1 VNFSPA
7 DLAHRLRSVGAGL
20 VDPTGDGFHRY
31 AVDGKV
37 PAFRCLPETSEQI
50 GTLLRTCAEIGAA
63 VVPWG
68 GGTAMGLGNIPS
80 RADVVVELTRFDRL
94 VEHDGANLTATAQAG
109 VPLAAFQSA
118 VRSERQF
125 LALDPPQ
132 PSRATLGGLVAANS
146 NGPRRMLYGGVRDV
160 VIGMKMVLATGESV
174 KAGGK
179 VVKNVAGYDMCKLFV
194 GSLGTLGIITEVTLR
209 LTPLPETA
217 ATLVVT
223 GSLTKNLEL
232 VEVLFYSA
240 LQPAGIALLSPD
252 FAKMVR
258 GGVSISTLAIWS
270 EGFEEAVAR
279 HVQEITTQATRVG
292 LAVEVLQ
299 GDGHARLW
307 ERVQDFGTA
316 EGELTIRVIVP
327 LGAVGTVVTAI
338 DQWAAAEQRVRY
350 VAHVGSGTIWV
361 SLDATPTSAAWF
373 ERLSTLAGNHQG
385 HAVMTAA
392 PPQFKAGLDVWGP
405 APPSLPLM
413 REIKE
418 QFDPHHIL
426 NPGRFIAGL

>member
-1 VNFSPA
+1 MSFLPA
-7 DLAHRLRSVGAGL
+7 DLAHRLRSIDAGF
-20 VDPTGDGFHRY
+20 VDSNNDGLDRY

-37 PAFRCLPETSEQI
+37 PAFRCVPETPEQI
-50 GTLLRTCAEIGAA
+50 GMLLRTCTEAGAA

-68 GGTAMGLGNIPS
+68 GGTAMRLGNIPS
-80 RADVVVELTRFDRL
+80 RADVVVDLGRFDR
-94 VEHDGANLTATAQAG
+94 VIEHDAANLTATGQAG
-109 VPLAAFQSA
+109 VPLSTFQGA
-118 VRSERQF
+118 VRGERQF
-125 LALDPPQ
+125 LAIDPPH

-179 VVKNVAGYDMCKLFV
+179 VVKNVAGYDMCKLVV

-217 ATLVVT
+217 ATLVTT

-232 VEVLFYSA
+232 VELLFYSA

-252 FAKMVR
+252 LAKTA
-258 GGVSISTLAIWS
+258 GLADSPSTLAIWS

-279 HVQEITTQATRVG
+279 HVQEITIQATRIG
-292 LAVEVLQ
+292 LAGKVLR
-299 GDGHARLW
+299 GDAHARLW

-316 EGELTIRVIVP
+316 EGDLVIRVIVP
-327 LGAVGTVVTAI
+327 VGAVGTVVTAI
-338 DQWAAAEQRVRY
+338 DQWAVHEQRASY
-350 VAHVGSGTIWV
+350 VAHAGSGTIWV
-361 SLDATPTSAAWF
+361 SLAANPTSAAWF
-373 ERLSTLAGNHQG
+373 GRLATLAGDHQG

-392 PPQFKAGLDVWGP
+392 PPQFKAGVDVWGP
-405 APPSLPLM
+405 APPSFPLM
-413 REIKE
+413 REVKQ
-418 QFDPHHIL
+418 QFDPHRIL